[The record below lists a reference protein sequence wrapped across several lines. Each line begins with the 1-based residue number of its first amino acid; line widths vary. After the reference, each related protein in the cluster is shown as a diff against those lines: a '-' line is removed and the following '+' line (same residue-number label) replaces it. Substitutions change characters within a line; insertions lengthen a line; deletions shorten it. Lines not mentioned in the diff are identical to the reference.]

1 MATMSGKRDYYEVLG
16 VAREASEKE
25 IKDAYRKLAIK
36 NHPDKN
42 PGDNEAIARFKEAA
56 EAFEVLGDAEK
67 RARFDRFGHAGVG
80 GSGAQFHDAND
91 VFQAF
96 GDLFGDGLFGEF
108 FGGGRGRGRR
118 VSKGADIRCD
128 AKITLLEA
136 ARGVTRTVQFQRH
149 ERCGEC
155 QGSGAKKGTK
165 PETCKYC
172 GGHGQVVQSSGI
184 FRVQTNCPAC
194 QGQGSVVKEHCTAC
208 KGRGH
213 VARRVQR
220 EVEFPAGVDGQTK
233 LRISGEGEP
242 SPNGGPAGDV
252 YCFIH
257 VEEHPLFV
265 RDGQNLICQVPVTYT
280 QAALGAT
287 IDVPTLD
294 GRETLDIP
302 SGTQPGDVFTMR
314 GRGMP
319 DPRRRGVGDLLVQ
332 VHLDVPK
339 RLEPREEQLLRELA
353 ELENANVSS
362 HRKSFFEKLRE
373 YFIPEDENVKQKD

>member
-16 VAREASEKE
+16 VARNASEKD

-42 PGDNEAIARFKEAA
+42 PGDSEAVARFKEAA

-80 GSGAQFHDAND
+80 GGGAQFHDAND

-373 YFIPEDENVKQKD
+373 YFIPEDEQVKQKD